1 MKKLF
6 LALFCVFF
14 MVSCGSDSPDDVV
27 KNYFEALFKGDVKKA
42 SQYVETD
49 GEDMEMIQAYLEESS
64 YKFLNKTNKQG
75 GFKNT
80 EIINSTINKDKAA
93 VRFQINFKSG
103 QSILEDAELY
113 QKDGKW
119 YLPKYGYEQFIDRH
133 ITVIQAA
140 EILKATSNLGILIN
154 DLISYYLRQEKLAN
168 NLKEMTD
175 VKSIDE
181 NGNFYVYKYPCL
193 KMSIED
199 KSLVITNNNK
209 DNNRLCTRFMQDR
222 EVIKILKGV
231 NLNKKQSATIRL
243 DKF

>member
-119 YLPKYGYEQFIDRH
+119 YLPKIGYEIFVYKGERDIVDY
-133 ITVIQAA
+133 TGTM
-140 EILKATSNLGILIN
+140 LKQLIY
-154 DLISYYLRQEKLAN
+154 DLEGYYLEKNKLADD
-168 NLKEMTD
+168 LKEMI
-175 VKSIDE
+175 KDE
-181 NGNFYVYKYPCL
+181 YINDKVYKNGEFYVYKYPCL
-193 KMSIED
+193 KMSIKD
-199 KSLVITNNNK
+199 NALVITNNNK
-209 DNNRLCTRFMQDR
+209 DNNRLCTSFMEDKK
-222 EVIKILKGV
+222 VIKILKGV
-231 NLNKKQSATIRL
+231 NLNKKQSTAI
-243 DKF
+243 KIGS